1 MKKKHKEKIKQFLCG
16 LIVHRYRRMHFKYK
30 KRTCEYVYV
39 FKCTRCGK
47 IKTLKIPATIRVS
60 YNRGGLR

>member
-16 LIVHRYRRMHFKYK
+16 LMVHRYRKMHFKHK
-30 KRTCEYVYV
+30 KRTREYVYV

-47 IKTLKIPATIRVS
+47 IKTLKIPAVICVRYNNGGIR
-60 YNRGGLR
+60 